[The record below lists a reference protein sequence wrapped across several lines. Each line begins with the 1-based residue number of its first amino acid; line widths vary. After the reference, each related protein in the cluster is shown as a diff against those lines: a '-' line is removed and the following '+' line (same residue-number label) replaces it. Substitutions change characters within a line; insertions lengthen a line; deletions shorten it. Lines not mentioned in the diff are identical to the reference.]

1 MCAYHPAM
9 NEVVGAQGL
18 CQAFGD
24 VQALKSV
31 SFSVSGPGL
40 VGLLGPNGAGKTTLL
55 DILEGLVPQSAGEYS
70 LFGQSFEPRK
80 LPRGYP
86 KRRVGVVMQRE
97 ARLERIRV
105 AEYAELFAAIQG
117 VEQGAQRILDRAEL
131 SERRDQRLVR
141 LSGGEAARL
150 FIATALV
157 HDPELVFLDEPT
169 AALDPESKHRVGDW
183 LLELA
188 GERTILL
195 ATHDLREAD
204 RLCEQLIFL
213 VGGEVKAHGSRRELV
228 QNVPARKRRGLEVE
242 DAFFHYCEV
251 TIRAGLAIAPE
262 APSKN
267 QHEADVG
274 DPVTE
279 RGSPEP

>member
-1 MCAYHPAM
+1 MS
-9 NEVVGAQGL
+9 EVVGAQGL
-18 CQAFGD
+18 SQAFGD
-24 VQALKSV
+24 VHALKDV
-31 SFSVSGPGL
+31 SFSVTGPGL
-40 VGLLGPNGAGKTTLL
+40 VGLLGPNGAGKTSLL
-55 DILEGLVPQSAGEYS
+55 DILEGLSASSAGEFR
-70 LFGQSFEPRK
+70 LFGEVFSAGK

-86 KRRVGVVMQRE
+86 KARVGVVMQQE

-105 AEYAELFAAIQG
+105 GEYAELFAAIQG
-117 VEQGAQRILDRAEL
+117 VKQGAERILERAQL
-131 SERRDQRLVR
+131 TTRKDQRLVR

-157 HDPELVFLDEPT
+157 HEPELVFLDEPT

-188 GERTILL
+188 AERTILL

-204 RLCEQLIFL
+204 RLCQQLIFL
-213 VGGEVKAHGSRRELV
+213 VGGEIKAWGSRRDLV

-242 DAFFHYCEV
+242 DAFFHYCDV

-262 APSKN
+262 SPGKN
-267 QHEADVG
+267 LPDADLDG
-274 DPVTE
+274 ASE
-279 RGSPEP
+279 S